1 MKKNLILID
10 DHTMILHGLGTYIE
24 HHSSWKV
31 LFKVSSK
38 NELLEELDE
47 HPLQIKEKNSS
58 TIALIDIKLENDSGY
73 DLCRIIKERCPE
85 IKCIMYSMYSSY
97 GNVMKALESGADGF
111 ISKNAKEDEL
121 IVALDAVSGGE
132 KYIQKELRDMMQ
144 ENSNFLSR
152 LSPRENQILNY
163 ICKGNNKSQICREL
177 GISKRT
183 CENYLSLL
191 YDKLDVK
198 DADELQIKYGG
209 KI

>member
-24 HHSSWKV
+24 HHSSWEV
-31 LFKVSSK
+31 LFKASSK
-38 NELLEELDE
+38 NELFENLDE
-47 HPLQIKEKNSS
+47 SDSQIKENKSS
-58 TIALIDIKLENDSGY
+58 TIALIDIKLEDANGY
-73 DLCRIIKERCPE
+73 DLCRIIKEKYPE

-97 GNVMKALESGADGF
+97 GNIMTALECGADGY

-121 IVALDAVSGGE
+121 IQALDEVSCGE
-132 KYIQKELRDMMQ
+132 KYIQKDLRNMMQ
-144 ENSNFLSR
+144 ENEDYLSR
-152 LSPRENQILNY
+152 LSPREKQILDF
-163 ICKGNNKSQICREL
+163 ICKGNNKPQICREL
-177 GISKRT
+177 EISKRT

-198 DADELQIKYGG
+198 DIDELQVKYGG

>member
-1 MKKNLILID
+1 MQKNLILID
-10 DHTMILHGLGTYIE
+10 DHAMILHGLGTYIE

-31 LFKVSSK
+31 LFKASSLNAALENL
-38 NELLEELDE
+38 NEND
-47 HPLQIKEKNSS
+47 LQLNEKISS
-58 TIALIDIKLENDSGY
+58 TIALIDIKLEDANGY
-73 DLCRIIKERCPE
+73 DLCRIIKENYPA

-97 GNVMKALESGADGF
+97 GNVMTAIECGADGF

-121 IVALDAVSGGE
+121 IAALEAVSAGE
-132 KYIQKELRDMMQ
+132 QYIQEDLRGMMR
-144 ENSNFLSR
+144 ENSSVLSI
-152 LSPRENQILNY
+152 LSPREKQIFDY
-163 ICKGNNKSQICREL
+163 ICKGNNKTQICREL

-198 DADELQIKYGG
+198 NMEELQIKYGG